1 VNALLLVTER
11 FELWRPAPTDLAGLF
26 ELTRNDESR
35 RFLGGFVP
43 SEADSFAR
51 LLRNAGSWA
60 LWGYGTFVVRPR
72 GHHQIVANCGIFR
85 SFRGFG
91 AEYGMDDVSEA
102 GWIVHPNWWARG
114 VASEVMAA
122 ALDWFDQTQGRQRV
136 AAMIEQG
143 HDASEVIAARLG
155 FERYGTYAPID
166 GTRLGLWQRI

>member
-1 VNALLLVTER
+1 MNGPLLVTER
-11 FELWRPAPTDLAGLF
+11 FELWQPVPSDLAGLF
-26 ELTRNDESR
+26 ELTRSDEAR
-35 RFLGGFVP
+35 RFLGGFIP

-60 LWGYGTFVVRPR
+60 LWGYGTFLIRPKGR
-72 GHHQIVANCGIFR
+72 QQIVANCGIFR

-91 AEYGMDDVSEA
+91 VEHGLDDVPEA
-102 GWIVHPNWWARG
+102 GWIVHPDWWARG

-122 ALDWFDQTQGRQRV
+122 ALNWFDQAHGRQRV

-155 FERYGTYAPID
+155 FVRSGTYASTD
-166 GTRLGLWQRI
+166 CTTLGLWQRT